1 MIDRIDPAPDG
12 LRPPAA
18 SEFRLYRMAL
28 LAALLGIAAGISST
42 WFYSAGLF
50 IKPLQDSFGWS
61 RTAITVAG
69 LTGSIATA
77 LAAPLTGALA
87 DRFGPRGV
95 CTVSL
100 LAVAAYFHLLSRIG
114 PSVLTFILL
123 GTAMAVLT
131 AGSTPV
137 TFTRIVAARFARHRG
152 LALGIALSGAG
163 ITGTILPRLLV
174 PHIAEHGWRSGY
186 QALAI
191 TVLAATPV
199 FWWLATRDAAQPRPA
214 GSARSAGMLVE
225 GEGATMGFALRSR
238 TFWIVTATFLLAAL
252 AIGGFIAHLVP
263 LLSDHGIAPVTAGGI
278 AALVGLFVIVG
289 RIATGVAIDRLP
301 VRVVASSV
309 LLIAAA
315 GCMLLF
321 VGGTALAP
329 VAAACVGLALGTEMD
344 LVGFLAARHFG
355 LRNYGSLYGLLFSVF
370 VIGMAASPVLYA
382 LVHDAHG
389 GYGPA
394 LVGAAVLLLAAAAF
408 ASRIPELPAW
418 PARPRP

>member
-1 MIDRIDPAPDG
+1 MIDRIDEAPGG
-12 LRPPAA
+12 LRPRAA
-18 SEFRLYRMAL
+18 NEFGLYRMAL

-50 IKPLQDSFGWS
+50 IKPLQDGFGWS
-61 RTAITVAG
+61 RTAITIAG

-87 DRFGPRGV
+87 DRFGPRRV

-137 TFTRIVAARFARHRG
+137 TFTRIVAARFARNRG

-174 PHIAEHGWRSGY
+174 PYIAEHGWRSGY

-191 TVLAATPV
+191 AVLAATPV
-199 FWWLATRDAAQPRPA
+199 FWWLATRDAAQPRSA
-214 GSARSAGMLVE
+214 GSAGMLVE

-238 TFWIVTATFLLAAL
+238 TFWIITATFLLAAL

-315 GCMLLF
+315 GCMILF

-394 LVGAAVLLLAAAAF
+394 LAGAAVLLLVAAAF

-418 PARPRP
+418 PARPRS